1 MNKFAWLFCGC
12 ILALSACSE
21 RQLGP
26 DSGTAD
32 SPEIR
37 FGVSEQGSGTKAL
50 IEANG
55 LAVSETGELSAMKD
69 KLAVGDTIHFKILRD
84 GEILELD
91 VAIVDTNDVYG

>member
-1 MNKFAWLFCGC
+1 M
-12 ILALSACSE
+12 
-21 RQLGP
+21 
-26 DSGTAD
+26 
-32 SPEIR
+32 
-37 FGVSEQGSGTKAL
+37 